1 MRQELLEYAYSKAP
15 EEACGF
21 ILSEGFL
28 PLDNIALDK
37 INTFKINPHLY
48 LRHKKV
54 LKAIFHSHPMG
65 TEPSIEDKR
74 ACNAGTVP
82 WIILSFPDT
91 FNIIYP
97 TGYTDR
103 FILC

>member
-1 MRQELLEYAYSKAP
+1 MREELLEYAYSKSP

-28 PLDNIALDK
+28 PLENIALDK
-37 INTFKINPHLY
+37 INTFKINPYLY
-48 LRHKKV
+48 LKHKKA
-54 LKAIFHSHPMG
+54 LKAVFHSHPTG
-65 TEPSIEDKR
+65 TDPSIADIY

-82 WIILSFPDT
+82 WIILSFPNT

-97 TGYTDR
+97 PGYTNR
-103 FILC
+103 FVLC